1 MVRKKNAMR
10 RNKEAATAVSP
21 PCYLPC
27 YQAAGKG
34 LKKNTKRVPRVF
46 EAHDAPDCALFH
58 TFVNL
63 FSAVARAPSDPV
75 NFNFCAVAFSYSLT
89 PLFTVN

>member
-10 RNKEAATAVSP
+10 RNKEAATSVSP

-46 EAHDAPDCALFH
+46 EAQDAPDCALFH
-58 TFVNL
+58 TFVSL

-75 NFNFCAVAFSYSLT
+75 NLNFCAVAFSYSLT

>member
-1 MVRKKNAMR
+1 MKMVKKTQCGETRKR
-10 RNKEAATAVSP
+10 PQLSRLLVTSRVTRQ
-21 PCYLPC
+21 L
-27 YQAAGKG
+27 AGPQ
-34 LKKNTKRVPRVF
+34 KNTKRVPRVF
-46 EAHDAPDCALFH
+46 EAQDAPDCALFH

>member
-1 MVRKKNAMR
+1 MVKKKRNAE
-10 RNKEAATAVSP
+10 KQGSGHSCLASLLP
-21 PCYLPC
+21 PVLPGSW
-27 YQAAGKG
+27 QG

-46 EAHDAPDCALFH
+46 EAQDAPDCALFH

-75 NFNFCAVAFSYSLT
+75 NLNFCAVAFSYSLT